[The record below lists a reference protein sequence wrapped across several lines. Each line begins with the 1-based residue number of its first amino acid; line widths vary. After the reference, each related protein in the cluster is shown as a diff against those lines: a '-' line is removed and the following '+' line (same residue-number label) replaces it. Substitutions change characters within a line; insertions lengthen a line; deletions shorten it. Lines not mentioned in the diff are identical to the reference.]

1 MPSAERILITGLV
14 QGVGFRPAVW
24 RLATDLQLYGWV
36 RNTAAGVE
44 IHLEGEDAQRA
55 EFLARLP
62 AFAPRLARIEQITH
76 ASTPATGC
84 GDFSI
89 HANAPSTSALSA
101 QIGPDL
107 GVCPECLAEL
117 FDPASRRYRYPLLAC
132 TQCGPR
138 YTVTRHLPYCRASTS
153 LAPYPLCPPCA
164 AEYAQPADRRF
175 HAEATACPTCGPAHR
190 LLDADGKPLSE
201 DPAAGAWQRIQ
212 AGGIVAVKGLG
223 GFHLVCD
230 ATNAATVA
238 RLRARKNR
246 DAKPFAVM
254 AANCLSLAAW
264 VHVSEPAARLLQSEA
279 RPIVLLSARVDM
291 AIALPGI
298 APDLDRLGVMLP
310 ATPMQWL
317 LLYEAAGCPMGMAW
331 TQKAQST
338 LLVMT
343 SANPGGEPLV
353 RDNDEALA
361 RLAGIADAYWLHD
374 RDIVVRCDDSVQ
386 GSEVREQASTS
397 FFIRRAR
404 GYTPLAIPLADDG
417 VPALALGA
425 YLKNAICLARGRAA
439 FLSQHIGSLDNAA
452 SMDFLEETVA
462 HLLATLK
469 ITPAV
474 IAHDLH
480 PDLPSTRLALKMAA
494 RLGVP
499 ALGIAHHHA
508 HLAAVC
514 AEYGIDTP
522 VLGLAL
528 DGVGLGTD
536 GGLWGGELLRL
547 EAAECERLGHLAP
560 LKLPGG
566 DAAAREPWRMGI
578 AFLHGSGAVPAV
590 IENWLHSRFP
600 DRQAAPLIAML
611 DKNLHCPPT
620 TSLGRVFDTAAALLG
635 ICARNR
641 YEAEAAMRLESLAA
655 GYIRQH
661 GEITA
666 PPLSAIR
673 TLQNGVLDLS
683 PLLASLVAES
693 NAAQGA
699 ARFHTGLAKALANWL
714 AATAKSEGIT
724 TLTASGGCLQN
735 ALLLRLLTERLAAFD
750 LKLLTPQA
758 APAGDGG
765 LALGQVWVARKMLA
779 GQSHEC
785 RGNAL

>member
-1 MPSAERILITGLV
+1 MFHAERIFVTGLV

-24 RLATDLQLYGWV
+24 RLATDLQLRGWV

-44 IHLEGEDAQRA
+44 IHLEGDDGQRA

-62 AFAPRLARIEQITH
+62 TDAPRLARIEQITH
-76 ASTPATGC
+76 APTSATGC
-84 GDFSI
+84 SDFSI
-89 HANAPSTSALSA
+89 HANAPTTSSLSA

-107 GVCPECLAEL
+107 GLCPQCLAEL
-117 FDPASRRYRYPLLAC
+117 FDPNSRRYRYPLLAC

-153 LAPYPLCPPCA
+153 LAPYPLCLPCA
-164 AEYAQPADRRF
+164 NEYAQPADRRF
-175 HAEATACPTCGPAHR
+175 HAEATACPVCGPAHR

-212 AGGIVAVKGLG
+212 AGGIVAIKGLG

-230 ATNAATVA
+230 ATNAKTVA

-254 AANCLSLAAW
+254 AANCLSLTAW
-264 VHVSEPAARLLQSEA
+264 VEVSEHAARLLQSEA
-279 RPIVLLSARVDM
+279 RPIVLLPARADRAQTLSGV
-291 AIALPGI
+291 

-310 ATPMQWL
+310 ATAMQWL
-317 LLYEAAGCPMGMAW
+317 LLHEAAGRPAGMAW
-331 TQKAQST
+331 TEQAQT
-338 LLVMT
+338 PLLVMT
-343 SANPGGEPLV
+343 SANPGGEPLA

-361 RLAGIADAYWLHD
+361 RLAGIADACWLHG
-374 RDIVVRCDDSVQ
+374 RDIVVRCDDSVLTAT
-386 GSEVREQASTS
+386 ASHS
-397 FFIRRAR
+397 YFIRRAR
-404 GYTPLAIPLADDG
+404 GYTPLPIPLADDG
-417 VPALALGA
+417 APILALGA

-439 FLSQHIGSLDNAA
+439 FLSQHIGSLDNVA

-462 HLLATLK
+462 HLLAMLE
-469 ITPAV
+469 IPPAA

-480 PDLPSTRLALKMAA
+480 PDLPSTRLALEMAA
-494 RLGVP
+494 RRGVP
-499 ALGIAHHHA
+499 ALGVAHHHA

-514 AEYGIDTP
+514 AEYGINHP

-547 EAAECERLGHLAP
+547 EADTCQRLGHLAP

-566 DAAAREPWRMGI
+566 DTAAREPWRMGI
-578 AFLHGSGAVPAV
+578 AFLHGIGTVPEQ
-590 IENWLHSRFP
+590 IESWLHSRFSA
-600 DRQAAPLIAML
+600 RQAAPLLAML
-611 DKNLHCPPT
+611 DKNLNCPPT
-620 TSLGRVFDTAAALLG
+620 TSLGRVFDAAAALLG

-655 GYIRQH
+655 QYIRKH
-661 GEITA
+661 GEA
-666 PPLSAIR
+666 ESPPLDAIC
-673 TLQNGVLDLS
+673 TLQNGVLNLA
-683 PLLASLVAES
+683 PLLASLITES
-693 NAAQGA
+693 NAALGA
-699 ARFHTGLAKALANWL
+699 ARFHLGLATALAAWL
-714 AATAKSEGIT
+714 MAAAKSENIT

-735 ALLLRLLTERLAAFD
+735 ALLLRLLTERLAAFN

-765 LALGQVWVARKMLA
+765 LALGQVWVARRMLA
-779 GQSHEC
+779 G
-785 RGNAL
+785 R